1 MERVQLFYILE
12 QLYEKA
18 QRNPDPLS
26 ASQKNINEYFEEPD
40 NTFFFDKNK
49 II

>member
-1 MERVQLFYILE
+1 MQLYYILE
-12 QLYEKA
+12 QFYEKA

-26 ASQKNINEYFEEPD
+26 DAQQHINDYFAEPE

-49 II
+49 IN